1 MWQNHT
7 GIKPNEN
14 VSSFCTDID
23 EKPYTLF
30 QNGGQYV
37 ILLFACLLALFSSFS
52 LQNSFVFFIHV
63 DKPKEGFLT
72 CKQKNNLLVAILE

>member
-23 EKPYTLF
+23 E
-30 QNGGQYV
+30 
-37 ILLFACLLALFSSFS
+37 LLIYRIPKWWPKSY
-52 LQNSFVFFIHV
+52 SFVCMFISPLFLIFTSKFFCF
-63 DKPKEGFLT
+63 FLYMLT
-72 CKQKNNLLVAILE
+72 SQKRAF